1 MKYKDYY
8 ETLGLER
15 SATQDD
21 IKRAYRKLA
30 RKYHP
35 DVSKLDDTEER
46 FKEVGEAYEVLKD
59 PEKRA
64 AYDRMGSEWQ
74 NGQEF
79 QPPPNWDEGFEF
91 RGRGGEAHP
100 EADPNLDDFFAQM
113 FGQRQ
118 GAYQRY
124 GGQQGGGH
132 EGFYQGADQGGY
144 QGGFQGGFQGSAQMA
159 GQDHHAKVVLDLE
172 DAYRGAQRGITLQ
185 MPVVDGE
192 GHVKLE
198 SRTLN
203 VTVPKGMKAG
213 QHLRLA
219 GQGGPGFGDGPAG
232 DLYLEIAYRDHP
244 RFRLDGRDVSLDV
257 PVAPWEAALGAQV
270 KVPTPDGVVEITVPK
285 GSAAGRRLR
294 LKGKG
299 IPGNPPGDLY
309 VVLSIVLPPADTEQA
324 AAAYTAMRQAF
335 HFDPRAHFY
344 G

>member
-35 DVSKLDDTEER
+35 DLSKLDDTEER

-59 PEKRA
+59 PEKRV
-64 AYDRMGSEWQ
+64 AYDRMGSDWK
-74 NGQEF
+74 NGQDF

-91 RGRGGEAHP
+91 RGRGGHAPSGAHDDP
-100 EADPNLDDFFAQM
+100 DYDPNLDDFFASM
-113 FGQRQ
+113 FGQGQ
-118 GAYQRY
+118 GFGHGQHQYQRQY
-124 GGQQGGGH
+124 GGH
-132 EGFYQGADQGGY
+132 RGAP
-144 QGGFQGGFQGSAQMA
+144 AMA
-159 GQDHHAKVVLDLE
+159 GQDHHAKVLIDLE

-185 MPVVDGE
+185 MPVVDEQGNAT
-192 GHVKLE
+192 LQ

-203 VTVPKGMKAG
+203 VTIPKGIKAG

-219 GQGGPGFGDGPAG
+219 GQGGPGLGDAPAG
-232 DLYLEIAYRDHP
+232 DLFLEIGFHDHP
-244 RFRLDGRDVSLDV
+244 RFKVDGRDVSIDV

-270 KVPTPDGVVEITVPK
+270 KVPTPDGEVEITVPK
-285 GSAAGRRLR
+285 GSAGGRRLR

-299 IPGNPPGDLY
+299 IPGTTPGDLY
-309 VVLSIVLPPADTEQA
+309 VVLNIVLPPADTEQA
-324 AAAYTAMRQAF
+324 AAAYVTMRQAF